1 MEEDLIIELWDVFRE
16 YISDKNKEVAANQY
30 VDFLLGK
37 DVELSTLEGL
47 MGYDTHLDNAIELII
62 NEEREDADPDEED
75 NWDFDEAD
83 ED

>member
-1 MEEDLIIELWDVFRE
+1 MEEDLIIEVWDVFRE

-62 NEEREDADPDEED
+62 NEEREEIDPDEED
-75 NWDFDEAD
+75 NWDFDDAD

>member
-1 MEEDLIIELWDVFRE
+1 MEEDLIIEVWDVFRE
-16 YISDKNKEVAANQY
+16 YVSDKNKEVAANHY

-47 MGYDTHLDNAIELII
+47 MGYDSHLDNAIELVVR
-62 NEEREDADPDEED
+62 EEKEESDPDEED

>member
-1 MEEDLIIELWDVFRE
+1 MEEDLIIEVWDVFRE
-16 YISDKNKEVAANQY
+16 YISDKNKEVAANHY

-47 MGYDTHLDNAIELII
+47 MGYDTHLDNAIELVI
-62 NEEREDADPDEED
+62 NEEKEEADPDEED

>member
-1 MEEDLIIELWDVFRE
+1 MEEDLIIEVWDVFRE
-16 YISDKNKEVAANQY
+16 YVSDKNKEVAANHY

-47 MGYDTHLDNAIELII
+47 MGYDTHLDNAIELVIR
-62 NEEREDADPDEED
+62 EEKEEDDPDEED

>member
-1 MEEDLIIELWDVFRE
+1 MEEDLIIEVWDVFRE
-16 YISDKNKEVAANQY
+16 YVSDKNKEVAANQY

-47 MGYDTHLDNAIELII
+47 MGYDSHLDNAIELVVR
-62 NEEREDADPDEED
+62 EEKEESDPDEED